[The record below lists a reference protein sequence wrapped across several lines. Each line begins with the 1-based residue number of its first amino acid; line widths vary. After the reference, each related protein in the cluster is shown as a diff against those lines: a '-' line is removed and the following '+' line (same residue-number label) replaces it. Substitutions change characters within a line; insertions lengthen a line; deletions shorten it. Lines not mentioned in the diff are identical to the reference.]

1 MGFVYSEYLTS
12 EMRRKAL
19 EDKLRTDFVKGMEE
33 GKVYNV
39 GQHLWANM
47 LHGCFASGKGLEC
60 GKEGTS
66 SASLSALPEN
76 YKPLALTDSMDEQW
90 LNLIK
95 DLSLQ

>member
-1 MGFVYSEYLTS
+1 MAEVRIYHLYLIYHHCI
-12 EMRRKAL
+12 AL
-19 EDKLRTDFVKGMEE
+19 TLFLFLLRLHKSISTTTP
-33 GKVYNV
+33 
-39 GQHLWANM
+39 Q
-47 LHGCFASGKGLEC
+47 HGCFDSEKGLEC